1 MALFATKS
9 IAPME
14 TEDPELLYSLDE
26 HEDFVIC
33 KSPGKLKSLLYRIA
47 ENKSVHY
54 WSDGDWSMHD
64 MIMELLKRHKPAE
77 LFISTYALR
86 ELAVRQII
94 MAQDRGEIASVHM
107 LLDYRAPVRIPE
119 VVQLASMNVNKIG
132 MAKVHAKVFILRGP
146 TASISIITSAN
157 LTSNPRIE
165 CGVVSTNRDLAD
177 FHISTMQ
184 KLIDN
189 AEIFI

>member
-1 MALFATKS
+1 MGLFETYS
-9 IAPME
+9 IAKKKDQ
-14 TEDPELLYSLDE
+14 DPDLLFGSDE
-26 HEDFVIC
+26 EVDFVIC
-33 KSPGKLKSLLYRIA
+33 KSPDKLKKLLDAIA
-47 ENKSVHY
+47 VNKSVHY

-64 MIMELLKRHKPAE
+64 MIMELLKRYSPAE

-86 ELAVRQII
+86 ELSIRQII
-94 MAQDRGEIASVHM
+94 LAQDRKELLSVNM

-119 VVQLASMNVNKIG
+119 VMQLASMNVNKIG
-132 MAKVHAKVFILRGP
+132 LTKVHAKVFILRSEKG
-146 TASISIITSAN
+146 SVSIITSAN

-165 CGVVSTNRDLAD
+165 CGVVSMNKELAD

-189 AEIFI
+189 AEVFS